1 MAVRSFDL
9 SEPQS
14 PTLRAL
20 EASPVRRRDLR
31 RLKQRYAMIGVIG
44 MAAPFVAALI
54 VLGAA
59 H

>member
-14 PTLRAL
+14 PRLRGL
-20 EASPVRRRDLR
+20 EAAPVRRRDLR
-31 RLKQRYAMIGVIG
+31 RLKQRYAMVGIVTLSV
-44 MAAPFVAALI
+44 PFVAALI